1 MLVKTLCLSLVRM
14 TIFLS
19 VCYRPFSPSFVT
31 MSSPK
36 PIGVRRMNRRTRNAD
51 QRREDH
57 YYEALAFSRHI
68 IDLVFD
74 EGKMQPEKL
83 TKEPEK
89 EGIDPSTMRVSK
101 WYRELTREDDDPHFP
116 SSTRVSDVVTGTN
129 RMSYQVREPTENDK
143 ERLAMKRGDRP
154 PPVPKRVAN
163 PRIREYQAL
172 QEFHSKSDKMHRA
185 TPEDEFA
192 QTWFDYDRFVFPQSV
207 RKTGTNIEHYNLP
220 TYQCSI
226 LFINMRSFN
235 RKSEVRKPQNLNKP
249 NAKGEKFNVADLSL
263 LREFWRNNHAH
274 VFLTAEA
281 DSLSSTDA
289 KQLLEDYGFGGTPL
303 KQKQ

>member
-1 MLVKTLCLSLVRM
+1 ML
-14 TIFLS
+14 
-19 VCYRPFSPSFVT
+19 FS
-31 MSSPK
+31 
-36 PIGVRRMNRRTRNAD
+36 A
-51 QRREDH
+51 
-57 YYEALAFSRHI
+57 
-68 IDLVFD
+68 
-74 EGKMQPEKL
+74 
-83 TKEPEK
+83 
-89 EGIDPSTMRVSK
+89 MRVSK
-101 WYRELTREDDDPHFP
+101 WYQEPTRQDDDLRSSP
-116 SSTRVSDVVTGTN
+116 SFKSRKRSFTGTN

-143 ERLAMKRGDRP
+143 ERIAMKRGDTP

-172 QEFHSKSDKMHRA
+172 QEFHSKSDKMHRS

-192 QTWFDYDRFVFPQSV
+192 QTWFDYDLFVFPQSV

-263 LREFWRNNHAH
+263 LREFW
-274 VFLTAEA
+274 
-281 DSLSSTDA
+281 
-289 KQLLEDYGFGGTPL
+289 
-303 KQKQ
+303 